1 MPDIVALVREA
12 QKGDLSAFAA
22 LYDHYFERVYR
33 YVMARVGNSHE
44 AEELTQDVFLKVMQ
58 ALPSFRFRGPPFA
71 AWLFRVAHNV
81 VVDRVRRRKAAGE
94 AVPLE
99 DAGDIPHGG
108 SVEASALHALDVREM
123 HRALERVT
131 DLQRQVVMLRFI
143 AGLSLAE
150 TAAAMRRN
158 ENAVKA
164 LQHSALNALRRILA
178 PNPGEVKVE
187 E

>member
-1 MPDIVALVREA
+1 MPDIEALVRDA

-22 LYDHYFERVYR
+22 LYDNYFDRVYR
-33 YVMARVGNSHE
+33 YVVARVGNAHE

-81 VVDRVRRRKAAGE
+81 VVDRVRRRKASGE
-94 AVPLE
+94 AVPLD

-108 SVEASALHALDVREM
+108 SVEATAMQALDVQEL

-131 DLQRQVVMLRFI
+131 DLQRQVVLLRFI

-150 TAAAMRRN
+150 TAAAMHRN

-164 LQHSALNALRRILA
+164 LQHSALNALRRIMVRRS
-178 PNPGEVKVE
+178 GDVEVE
-187 E
+187 G